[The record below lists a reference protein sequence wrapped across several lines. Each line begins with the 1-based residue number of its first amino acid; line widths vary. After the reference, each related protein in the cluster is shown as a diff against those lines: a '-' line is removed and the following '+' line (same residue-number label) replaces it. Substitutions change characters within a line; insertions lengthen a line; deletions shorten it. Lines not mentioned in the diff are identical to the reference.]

1 MKAMKVVLVAL
12 LVSCAVGAQNERV
25 KAITG
30 VTLIDGTTREPMPD
44 AVVVIDGSRI
54 TQVGA
59 RASVTV
65 PAGATVIDGRGKFV
79 IPGLAD
85 MHHHLQSGSTRP
97 QQNLQSNL
105 RRMLVVGVT
114 TVFDPSVPLKE
125 FVALK
130 AAAADDA
137 APYARFFSTGPIVTV
152 KGDFFGL
159 MVGAPTPD
167 NAVQAQ
173 AVVRDLKAA
182 GVDAIKVQYDD
193 VSWSMKQGFPTL
205 KRDVLEAIIKEA
217 HQQNLKV
224 FAHAPVLKHAKDALR
239 AGLDGLMHGII
250 DEPIDQEFI
259 NLMKQ
264 NRASYVA
271 TMALFNDMADVN
283 AFARRQAPSWDR
295 MALQPPRLYEF
306 FAGPG
311 GVQLFEKNFN
321 NLAFTRQH
329 LPVQKDNVKKVLDA
343 GIPVVLGTDT
353 GFQGVLIGVATQ
365 IELELLVEAGLTPS
379 QALSAATI
387 NAARMIGR
395 EKDLGTVEG
404 GKLADLVILDADPLQ
419 DIRNVTRIFRTMKGG
434 VLYEPVDTAKPY

>member
-12 LVSCAVGAQNERV
+12 LVSCAVGAQNDRI

-30 VTLIDGTTREPMPD
+30 VTLIDGTTRAPLQN
-44 AVVVIDGSRI
+44 AVVVIDGTRI
-54 TQVGA
+54 SQVGA
-59 RASVTV
+59 SASVQV
-65 PAGATVIDGRGKFV
+65 PANATVIDGRGKFV

-97 QQNLQSNL
+97 QQNLPSNL

-114 TVFDPSVPLKE
+114 TVFNPSVPLKE
-125 FVALK
+125 FAALK
-130 AAAADDA
+130 TAAADDA
-137 APYARFFSTGPIVTV
+137 APYAHFFATGPIISI
-152 KGDFFGL
+152 KGDIYAA
-159 MVGAPTPD
+159 MVGGPTPD
-167 NAVQAQ
+167 TPQQAQ
-173 AVVRDLKAA
+173 AVVKDLKSA

-193 VSWSMKQGFPTL
+193 LSWSFKGGFPTL
-205 KRDVLEAIIKEA
+205 KRDVLDAIIKEA

-259 NLMKQ
+259 TLMKQ

-283 AFARRQAPSWDR
+283 AFAKRQATSWDR
-295 MALQPPRLYEF
+295 AGLQPPRLYDF

-311 GVQLFEKNFN
+311 GAQFFEKSFN
-321 NLAFTRQH
+321 NLTFTRQH
-329 LPVQKDNVKKVLDA
+329 LPVQKDNVKKAFDA

-365 IELELLVEAGLTPS
+365 IELELLVEAGLTPG
-379 QALSAATI
+379 QALGAATI

-395 EKDLGTVEG
+395 EKDLGTVEA

-419 DIRNVTRIFRTMKGG
+419 DVRNVTRIFRTMKGG
-434 VLYEPVDTAKPY
+434 VLYEPVDPAKPY